1 MPAADNCNDAVS
13 RWSAHGLAV
22 EHACQALMPVRCGLQ
37 GVIGDTYERFNVG
50 MEAYNPNS
58 TYYLPEDVRSAPF
71 CCMLART

>member
-1 MPAADNCNDAVS
+1 
-13 RWSAHGLAV
+13 
-22 EHACQALMPVRCGLQ
+22 MPVRCGLQ